1 MEKVKPNTRV
11 GPARVAE
18 HTCPKAAPRPPAS
31 RSKALGKAGS
41 DRARQPGARSPGAPP
56 VPPLT
61 APRALAASS
70 SRSSLPR
77 RAHRS
82 RSRASSSRSCASAS
96 SIAAAPERGTARG
109 KPGRATRKEPRGGP
123 ERAGRAGWVLR
134 DPGTPAPGKKR
145 SRLPC
150 SSHRKETE
158 KGSDSVRA
166 GGEANSQVGLCQPS
180 ARGCELSS
188 GRPKTSRLLKDLP
201 AKRFLIHLVP
211 RDLFLC
217 VRANRPPA
225 TNPNGQRGPRA
236 GAQLPAAPTCPC
248 PQKHPKPSTQ
258 LCPRRVLTKHCHY
271 AENPLRLGLNTFPL
285 AFTAVLWIRLPGF
298 TILHQLLPVW
308 KTINKT
314 KARHQSAA
322 RLQRTV

>member
-1 MEKVKPNTRV
+1 M
-11 GPARVAE
+11 
-18 HTCPKAAPRPPAS
+18 
-31 RSKALGKAGS
+31 
-41 DRARQPGARSPGAPP
+41 
-56 VPPLT
+56 PPLT

-70 SRSSLPR
+70 
-77 RAHRS
+77 S

-166 GGEANSQVGLCQPS
+166 GGEANSQVGLCQPL
-180 ARGCELSS
+180 ARSCELSS

-225 TNPNGQRGPRA
+225 TNPTGNEVPGQGHNLP
-236 GAQLPAAPTCPC
+236 LPAKTPPTQSPALPARCAPT
-248 PQKHPKPSTQ
+248 
-258 LCPRRVLTKHCHY
+258 RHCHY
-271 AENPLRLGLNTFPL
+271 AEKPLRAGLNTFPL
-285 AFTAVLWIRLPGF
+285 AFTAVLWIRLPSF
-298 TILHQLLPVW
+298 TISHQLLPVW
-308 KTINKT
+308 KIINKT

-322 RLQRTV
+322 HLRRTV